1 MPQQIARFSV
11 GQTAKVIGILYGLM
25 GLVFVP
31 IFLLIGQVAPGGT
44 GMGTGFALA
53 MPILY
58 GGLGFIF
65 AGLGCLL
72 YNWVASWAGGIEVEL
87 GSSGSP

>member
-11 GQTAKVIGILYGLM
+11 GQTAKVVGILYGLM

-31 IFLLIGQVAPGGT
+31 IFLLIGMMSPET
-44 GMGTGFALA
+44 KGMGTGFALA

-58 GGLGFIF
+58 GGLGFVF

-72 YNWVASWAGGIEVEL
+72 YNWVASWAGGVEVEL
-87 GSSGSP
+87 GSPTSS